1 MESIIC
7 KSANGAVSAFERDGV
22 LIDIAYNVGAKRLTN
37 KYEIDSRLLV
47 KEMIAWADCFM
58 EIHRNTDWS
67 LNDYILTIDDFAEQN
82 LKKIIKEL
90 EESSQ
95 P

>member
-7 KSANGAVSAFERDGV
+7 KSANEAVSAFERDRV
-22 LIDIAYNVGAKRLTN
+22 LIDIAYNVGAQRLTN

-47 KEMIAWADCFM
+47 KEIIAWTDCFM
-58 EIHRNTDWS
+58 EIHRNTDWAM
-67 LNDYILTIDDFAEQN
+67 NDYILTVDDFAEQN
-82 LKKIIKEL
+82 IKKIIKEL
-90 EESSQ
+90 EGSSQ